1 MQSSYNRDQPHER
14 DQGLQ
19 RLTNWLALIILLGLG
34 FVWPPADAVEAGREV
49 VVAGP
54 ATDDLT
60 SSPHAGTLFLKSSA
74 ESPAIPAL
82 RQSTSLSARVTANV
96 ARVYVT
102 QTFTNQSE
110 DWVEGRYVF
119 PLSTGVAVDELE
131 MQVGD
136 RWIRGEIK
144 PRETA
149 HAVYEQA
156 RSEGKRASLVDQNRP
171 NMFTTSVAN
180 IAPGATI
187 SIKIAYLE
195 SLPLRDGRYTLKL
208 PLAITPRYTPV
219 ASPNQATTV
228 NGGFAADA
236 PVADTSSLDGAPA
249 GHDAPESS
257 ASATP
262 EHVTSAVQTVS
273 IDVDLEPGFP
283 IQSIQSLYHEVS
295 INGNA
300 DAKHITL
307 NTADA
312 PADRDFELVWTP
324 LSQDDTRAAAFAER
338 KGDAIY
344 VLLALTPPPATQAH
358 SSGRREVIFI
368 IDTSGSMYGPSI
380 EQARAALQLGVDRLA
395 PTDRFNVIRFSN
407 EATELFRQP
416 QPASAGNRQSAR
428 RFIDALHADGGT
440 EMKTALELAFSTPS
454 PEDALRQIVFITDG
468 SVGNENELVKMIHD
482 RIGAGRLFTVGIGAA
497 PNTYFMNEAAA
508 AGRGSYTFIGQRDL
522 VRERME
528 DLFRKIE
535 QPAIVDLDLR
545 WPGAVTAELGAPLPG
560 DVYAGDPVVISA
572 RLNSAPQG
580 LLTLTGRSAGRAWL
594 RQIPIEVVGQQ
605 AGVAKL
611 WARERIGA
619 LAREGN
625 FTGTADQAKTQITQ
639 LALDHHL
646 VSDYTSLVAIDVT
659 PVRPNEAPYQRS
671 QAPTSAPAGSY
682 WANTT
687 GFAQTGTI
695 APLLTLA
702 GVVALCVAAALL
714 LAGSFGMLMSGPFAR
729 QDRSQGRAGDPNA
742 PRTFGRPR
750 PLVGGGQLP

>member
-1 MQSSYNRDQPHER
+1 MQSSYSRTTHPLRSQKTGC
-14 DQGLQ
+14 QSLM
-19 RLTNWLALIILLGLG
+19 NWLALIVLLGVG
-34 FVWPPADAVEAGREV
+34 FIWPPADAAT
-49 VVAGP
+49 
-54 ATDDLT
+54 ATDASREL
-60 SSPHAGTLFLKSSA
+60 SSQPHAGTLFLKSSA
-74 ESPAIPAL
+74 DAAAVSAL
-82 RQSTSLSARVTANV
+82 RQSTTLSARVTANV

-110 DWVEGRYVF
+110 DWVEGLYVF

-131 MQVGD
+131 MQIGD

-149 HAVYEQA
+149 HAIYEQA

-180 IAPGATI
+180 IAPGASI

-195 SLPLRDGRYTLKL
+195 SLPLRDGRYTLNL
-208 PLAITPRYTPV
+208 PLAITPRYTP
-219 ASPNQATTV
+219 
-228 NGGFAADA
+228 AADG
-236 PVADTSSLDGAPA
+236 SSAQTGPA
-249 GHDAPESS
+249 SDASNAVGGPPDAPPSS
-257 ASATP
+257 ASSNLTP
-262 EHVTSAVQTVS
+262 ERVTSAVQTVS
-273 IDVDLEPGFP
+273 IDIDLAPGF
-283 IQSIQSLYHEVS
+283 SLNSVRSLYHSVA
-295 INGNA
+295 INGN
-300 DAKHITL
+300 DDDRHITL
-307 NTADA
+307 NTTDA

-324 LSQDDTRAAAFAER
+324 LYQDDTHAAAFAER
-338 KGDAIY
+338 KGDATY
-344 VLLALTPPPATQAH
+344 VLLALTPPPATDTPSGLQEVAARSAPQALIP
-358 SSGRREVIFI
+358 SSRREVIFI

-407 EATELFRQP
+407 DATELFRQP
-416 QPASAGNRQSAR
+416 QLASAGNRQSAR

-440 EMKTALELAFSTPS
+440 EMQTALELAFSTPS

-497 PNTYFMNEAAA
+497 PNAYFMNEAAA

-535 QPAIVDLDLR
+535 QPAIVDLELR
-545 WPGAVTAELGAPLPG
+545 WPGGVTAELGAPLPG
-560 DVYAGDPVVISA
+560 DVYAGDPLVITA

-580 LLTLTGRSAGRAWL
+580 MLTLTGRTAGRAWL

-605 AGVAKL
+605 AGLAKL

-625 FTGTADQAKTQITQ
+625 FTGTPDQAKAQITQ

-646 VSDYTSLVAIDVT
+646 VSDYTSLVAVDVT
-659 PVRPNEAPYQRS
+659 PVRPNEASYQRS
-671 QAPTSAPAGSY
+671 QAPTSAPVGSY
-682 WANTT
+682 WADTT
-687 GFAQTGTI
+687 GFSQTGTI

-702 GVVALCVAAALL
+702 GVVALCLAAGLL
-714 LAGSFGMLMSGPFAR
+714 LAGSIGLLRSGHFADSARPKGRML
-729 QDRSQGRAGDPNA
+729 AGD
-742 PRTFGRPR
+742 GRLR
-750 PLVGGGQLP
+750 